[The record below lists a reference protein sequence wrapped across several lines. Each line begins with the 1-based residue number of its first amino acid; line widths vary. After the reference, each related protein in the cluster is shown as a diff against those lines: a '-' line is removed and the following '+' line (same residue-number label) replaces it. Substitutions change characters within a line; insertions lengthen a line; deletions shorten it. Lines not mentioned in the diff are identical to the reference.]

1 MSLTKDAYKAARAA
15 TEAASVKKSAINQG
29 IIDGTY
35 EYPDGFPSLEVKTG
49 VGDSNKE
56 VLAINLSAPDKL
68 TELPN
73 YIMLGGSQSYL
84 LTLTGLRDF
93 IATLNK
99 ENLAGTLE
107 LFDQRIAGCK
117 KYCAQQAEQ
126 AESSSI
132 RFQRRRNW
140 RK

>member
-1 MSLTKDAYKAARAA
+1 MTLTKSEYQAARAA
-15 TEAASVKKSAINQG
+15 TEAASAKKSAVNES

-35 EYPDGFPSLEVKTG
+35 EYPDGFPSLEVKQG

-73 YIMLGGSQSYL
+73 YVMLGGSQSYL
-84 LTLTGLRDF
+84 LTLIGLRDF
-93 IATLNK
+93 IATLTPETVSAALK
-99 ENLAGTLE
+99 